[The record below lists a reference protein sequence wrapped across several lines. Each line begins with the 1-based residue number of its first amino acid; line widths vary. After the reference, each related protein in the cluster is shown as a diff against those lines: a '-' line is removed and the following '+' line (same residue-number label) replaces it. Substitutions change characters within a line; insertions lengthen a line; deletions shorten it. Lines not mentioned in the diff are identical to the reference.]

1 MDIKA
6 LLEALANG
14 EKTAEEV
21 AAEINKGTVPKAVFN
36 EKNSEVNRL
45 KGEITNRDNQ
55 IEQIKNESKD
65 SATLQATINQLQQEN
80 ATAKA
85 NYEKEIEG
93 LKLTSALDAQLV
105 AAKARNPQIVKN
117 VLNMDTIKLD
127 NGQILGLAEQ
137 LDKLRETDSYL
148 FDVEVDQQQ
157 GQGNG
162 QGQGQGGSAY
172 QAGGNQR
179 MNPKPNTPDPRDA
192 GRKRA
197 MARHNIK
204 EEE

>member
-45 KGEITNRDNQ
+45 KTEITNRDTQ

-80 ATAKA
+80 ETAKA

-93 LKLTSALDAQLV
+93 LKLTSALDAQLT
-105 AAKARNPQIVKN
+105 AAKARNPEIVKN

-148 FDVEVDQQQ
+148 FDVEVDQHD
-157 GQGNG
+157 GGNG
-162 QGQGQGGSAY
+162 NGGGNNTSHY
-172 QAGGNQR
+172 SAGGGNR
-179 MNPKPNTPDPRDA
+179 TNPKPSTPDPRDA